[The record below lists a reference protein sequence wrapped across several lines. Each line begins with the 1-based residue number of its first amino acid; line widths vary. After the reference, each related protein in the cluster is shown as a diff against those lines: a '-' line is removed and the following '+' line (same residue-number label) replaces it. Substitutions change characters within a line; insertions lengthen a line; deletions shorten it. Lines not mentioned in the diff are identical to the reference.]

1 MDYIQLLFAMRS
13 SFASLILI
21 VQIHAR
27 NSRQIINFHSSFT
40 IFNPPIFISVE
51 VCTGTYWLNTLLPL
65 YQINRLWV
73 SYTRRSHQR
82 CLLGGI
88 NGGKKRMQEIYNFR
102 TLGGNIYIWGKIGV
116 LQVRESRQYCEWLWH
131 DFHITGFYLF
141 PCLSFLRAKFAF
153 L

>member
-1 MDYIQLLFAMRS
+1 MDYLQLLFAMRS

-88 NGGKKRMQEIYNFR
+88 NGGRKECKKYTISGLWGEIF
-102 TLGGNIYIWGKIGV
+102 TFGAKLGCCRYVN
-116 LQVRESRQYCEWLWH
+116 H
-131 DFHITGFYLF
+131 DSIVNGFGTIFIQLAFTYFHVFLF
-141 PCLSFLRAKFAF
+141 
-153 L
+153 